1 MCDIISLNNHKRK
14 GGKGIIMATKA
25 KKKTVRKAVTKP
37 ATRKA
42 ASECSP
48 RECIREN
55 RELKMHITI
64 ITVLSVLVCVLVAA
78 LVLVTL
84 RG

>member
-1 MCDIISLNNHKRK
+1 
-14 GGKGIIMATKA
+14 MATKA
-25 KKKTVRKAVTKP
+25 KKKIVKKVAAKP
-37 ATRKA
+37 APRKTA
-42 ASECSP
+42 GECTP

-78 LVLVTL
+78 LVLVTI